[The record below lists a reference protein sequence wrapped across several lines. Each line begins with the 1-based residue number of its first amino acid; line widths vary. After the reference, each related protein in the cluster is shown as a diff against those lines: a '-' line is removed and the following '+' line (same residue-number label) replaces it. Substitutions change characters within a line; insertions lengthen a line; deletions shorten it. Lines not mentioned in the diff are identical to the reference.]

1 MDEQAKNEAPRGS
14 KNAEGL
20 DWLALF
26 RSEGDSAEKP
36 RETYKL
42 WVSLNPFRFKQDL
55 PIKNDDDDLPREN

>member
-1 MDEQAKNEAPRGS
+1 MDEQVKKEAPRGS

-26 RSEGDSAEKP
+26 RSDGDSAEKS

-42 WVSLNPFRFKQDL
+42 WVSLNPFHFKQDI
-55 PIKNDDDDLPREN
+55 PTKNDDDLPREN

>member
-26 RSEGDSAEKP
+26 RSDGDSAEKP

-55 PIKNDDDDLPREN
+55 PKPDDLPREN